1 MTAPRTDISRMPRG
15 GFDASLLDRLL
26 QTGLSEYPDRDDADP
41 QLRRQAIEGQEWTDR
56 MLHTHQRVAQCV
68 LDAVAERPDPTV
80 LELGAGRGELSR
92 LLLADHP
99 TLTVTVSDI
108 DPQAVAAL
116 TEGPLRA
123 AHRARVRLLDAT
135 DLDAGDDEFDV
146 AVFAFGLHH
155 LSPTGAAQMF
165 AEATRVARE
174 VIVVDLSRPPSP
186 LHLVRLAFV
195 APLAPVIPFLH
206 DVMISSLRS
215 YSPSAIRTLVAAAAE
230 RSGTEIDV
238 EVGRLGPDVLVRA
251 RRSRVA

>member
-1 MTAPRTDISRMPRG
+1 
-15 GFDASLLDRLL
+15 
-26 QTGLSEYPDRDDADP
+26 
-41 QLRRQAIEGQEWTDR
+41 
-56 MLHTHQRVAQCV
+56 
-68 LDAVAERPDPTV
+68 
-80 LELGAGRGELSR
+80 
-92 LLLADHP
+92 
-99 TLTVTVSDI
+99 
-108 DPQAVAAL
+108 
-116 TEGPLRA
+116 
-123 AHRARVRLLDAT
+123 
-135 DLDAGDDEFDV
+135 
-146 AVFAFGLHH
+146 
-155 LSPTGAAQMF
+155 MF